1 MHTLRQ
7 MAGSGALVL
16 LLLVMVYP
24 FHASATAVEQEPS
37 LTFHQPHGSS
47 FNGSMGL
54 TGTSS
59 FSLRTASWSIV
70 DISGSTGIEVLNGPY
85 LTSATPNS
93 DGQFDWSLVIDLD
106 DINCV
111 CYIEIHPGES
121 VEVERP
127 FRLVTYL
134 GEFPDRQPVLFSN
147 APGTTLATTDEGP
160 PITDRWVN
168 LTYRMV
174 THGNAWNGSYITAN
188 VCEAPEQVC
197 LAEPQGVSVSSSA
210 NGSEVSVKFDSVG
223 AGLRDGVWRMSVRAV
238 DALLRSSNAMELTFV
253 LDNTQPTVDL
263 TGPTVTNERQTVHV
277 EATVDDGYIGSETT
291 STWTLRQP
299 DATVR
304 GLTADERLNEH
315 HVALTLNES
324 GMYELHTT
332 VVDRAGLVT
341 NATHVFVVE
350 NIRPEPVLTVD
361 GLVLEHGQ
369 KIRVGP
375 QPTWNITANEINDNE
390 PVDFLWV
397 IDNTTSV
404 RSVSVL
410 NATSFERSG
419 LHQVEL
425 IVFDDDGST
434 NSIVVDL
441 LILEPVSESSSNST
455 VTLWGGIAVIVLLIG
470 GFLMLVQ
477 RDQAPSDLPKWTS
490 PPAQSSKD
498 VDDSTNG

>member
-1 MHTLRQ
+1 MQSLRQ
-7 MAGSGALVL
+7 MAGSGTLVL
-16 LLLVMVYP
+16 LLLVTMYP
-24 FHASATAVEQEPS
+24 PHVGATTMDSEPV

-47 FNGSMGL
+47 FEGTMTLN
-54 TGTSS
+54 GTSS

-70 DISGSTGIEVLNGPY
+70 DIGSITGVEVLSGPY
-85 LTSATPNS
+85 LTSATPDS
-93 DGQFDWSLVIDLD
+93 DGLFAWSLDIDVAEL
-106 DINCV
+106 NCV
-111 CYIEIHPGES
+111 CYIEIHPGDS
-121 VEVERP
+121 VEIDRP

-134 GEFPDRQPVLFSN
+134 GETPNRQPVLYSD
-147 APGTTLATTDEGP
+147 APGAPLASSDESP
-160 PITDRWVN
+160 PITNRWVN
-168 LTYRMV
+168 LTYRLV
-174 THGNAWNGSYITAN
+174 THGTAWNGSYITAN
-188 VCEAPEQVC
+188 VCEAPDQVC

-210 NGSEVSVKFDSVG
+210 NASEVSVKFDTVG
-223 AGLRDGVWRMSVRAV
+223 AGLHDGVWRMSVRAV
-238 DALLRSSNAMELTFV
+238 DALLRSSNAMEVTFV
-253 LDNTQPTVDL
+253 LDSTRPVVDL
-263 TGPTVTNERQTVHV
+263 AGPTVINERQTVHV
-277 EATVDDGYIGSETT
+277 EATVNDGYMGSDTT

-299 DATVR
+299 NTTVR
-304 GLTADERLNEH
+304 GLTADERLTEH
-315 HVALTLNES
+315 HVALTLNTS
-324 GMYELHTT
+324 GTYVLHTT

-350 NIRPEPVLTVD
+350 NIRPEPMLTAD

-369 KIRVGP
+369 QIRVGP
-375 QPTWNITANEINDNE
+375 EPTWNITADEIADNE

-441 LILEPVSESSSNST
+441 IILEPVSDATSTSS
-455 VTLWGGIAVIVLLIG
+455 VALWGGVAVIVLLIS
-470 GFLMLVQ
+470 GFLVLVQ
-477 RDQAPSDLPKWTS
+477 REQAPSDLPKWTPS
-490 PPAQSSKD
+490 PTQSSKD